1 MIYLNDKIQITKAI
15 LEQIPDHAFTEEYMI
30 PFDKLI
36 FKWWQGGRSSTSL
49 RLTDSGFE
57 AFSKANIAYYEFPI
71 LSDKLNL
78 ADILNNTNRFTLTL
92 NKKIRCPFY
101 ILKVPK
107 DSKKFIPTIRIYD
120 DKIAMLM
127 TLYGTLQ
134 EYLDSIENA
143 R

>member
-1 MIYLNDKIQITKAI
+1 MILYNKLTITK
-15 LEQIPDHAFTEEYMI
+15 LVLNELPPEYTEDH
-30 PFDKLI
+30 KLPI
-36 FKWWQGGRSSTSL
+36 DRVVFKWWQGGRSSSSL

-78 ADILNNTNRFTLTL
+78 ADILNNTSRFTLTL

-101 ILKVPK
+101 MSNVPK

-134 EYLDSIENA
+134 EYLDSVGE
-143 R
+143 RK